1 MCCISVLVFDTLCVF
16 AQHAAIMAVPI
27 SHSSRKIIEEE
38 FTSDEISALIFTK
51 AIQEVKRFVE
61 CNQFP
66 RCGHVPF
73 FH

>member
-1 MCCISVLVFDTLCVF
+1 
-16 AQHAAIMAVPI
+16 VPI

-66 RCGHVPF
+66 RCGHVLF